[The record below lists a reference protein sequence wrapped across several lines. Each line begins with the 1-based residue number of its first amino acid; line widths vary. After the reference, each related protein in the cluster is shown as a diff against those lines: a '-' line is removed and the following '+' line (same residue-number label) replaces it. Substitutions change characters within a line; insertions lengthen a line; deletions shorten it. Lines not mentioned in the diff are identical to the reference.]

1 MPAGERLRLLVL
13 HLRLAPPFWEIE
25 KEAEAEAEGETEE
38 EAKGDAERDEEG
50 E

>member
-13 HLRLAPPFWEIE
+13 HLRLAPPFCEIE
-25 KEAEAEAEGETEE
+25 EAEAEAEGETEE